1 MSDVEILASEF
12 SCLVIPQML
21 VFGKKL
27 IQVRSNL
34 PSPGWFKL
42 NMDGS
47 ALGCPGPAGGGGLI
61 RDDHGKWAK
70 GFLRKISKV
79 SSLEAKL
86 WAIRDGLILCNQ
98 LLIQE
103 LLIKLDAKAVIS
115 LLTCKTESFAQ
126 YAPLIDDCRN
136 LLHQHPDLALL
147 QGI

>member
-47 ALGCPGPAGGGGLI
+47 ALGCPGPAGGGGGWT
-61 RDDHGKWAK
+61 H
-70 GFLRKISKV
+70 S
-79 SSLEAKL
+79 
-86 WAIRDGLILCNQ
+86 
-98 LLIQE
+98 
-103 LLIKLDAKAVIS
+103 
-115 LLTCKTESFAQ
+115 
-126 YAPLIDDCRN
+126 
-136 LLHQHPDLALL
+136 
-147 QGI
+147 